1 MTSQH
6 IAAPPPLRSCPAD
19 IDNDGM
25 VGITD
30 FLLVLSQWGPCP

>member
-6 IAAPPPLRSCPAD
+6 IAAVPPLRSCPAD